1 MARMRL
7 LWLLSGLLLTIVPVL
22 ARQPVQPITGVIDQA
37 APYVAIPVVVDEA
50 GSTIIADIRVLSGDL
65 DTVLY
70 LVDSAGLIVAENDD
84 RSRTDT
90 SSYLVFPEASS
101 GAYTII
107 ATRYNVAAGETS
119 GEFELLIDIQRKT
132 EEAPSYRVSPE
143 DLAAT
148 GFPVIEVRPE
158 ADWVV
163 LAYYGGDNDLEP
175 GVMNDFNEFEL
186 AGGSDEAVRIVMLMD
201 RHPEFTTASGDW
213 HSVKLFEIMEDL
225 SDDHLVT
232 FPPTLDTPPL
242 ADLGVL
248 NSGDGELLA
257 QYLVWAMQYFPAR
270 NYAVAFASH
279 GAGWQG
285 LVADYTA
292 DYSTITVPEMRQAFE
307 VALAAAGRERF
318 DLLVNDACS
327 MSSVEYYAALA
338 EFFDLSIASAE
349 IVIDP
354 AMDMTLFV
362 NMLREN
368 PEIDLRNLGQQLVDK
383 YISYDT
389 RLVPTDDAAYLTQA
403 VTDLQAFDPVTAAI
417 ERFAAIVNER
427 PAFFSRTLGE
437 ARSNTYTYS
446 SFLGYTTKID
456 LGHFMSRVIVAARDE
471 RLIEA
476 AQAVLDALNEAM
488 LFGEA
493 GEIASGKVSHYN
505 VYFPE
510 SSNRF
515 RIEYFSSTPLPEWG
529 RMLRNYYNAVTP
541 QVWLGTGDEIL
552 FHPPVEPNIRVTNVY
567 PPSRATNIL
576 SPVILETEIIGR
588 NLSHVEVTVDQ
599 IQPDSSSV
607 RLSSERLLTD
617 VIVDDQFERL
627 NIWEDG
633 VDIRSNS
640 WDVTLPVVSDGVS
653 SNNELLVFTDKVAF
667 LDGYYQESGS
677 STWNQV
683 SLLFGEDGRVQRVIN
698 RAAENSDALAV
709 VTIQPG
715 ANFLSF
721 KSVVTPDGRVSID
734 YGNYYVWPEGGLTY
748 SWQPAPNGQY
758 RIGLLVTTFGGTT
771 GFDAVEVAVN
781 NDGVDTSLR
790 GETRTD
796 FGFTVPRLSEWL
808 RMTVYFTE
816 DGFPYLSTQS
826 EDGSQRVSAY
836 VAFTDLEGNLLPDD
850 PLLIANT
857 ILDSYGFSSDRNFT
871 PVTIGGVETVEF
883 TFSYET
889 PEGVINARSFAAYD
903 ATYATGLVFAAEERD
918 GTSAIETIYAK
929 LTANTSLF
937 DIAEYQTLSS
947 AAWYL
952 DFQSVEDVDVPVRF
966 DWLPTQG
973 GRWTRFSG
981 EDSVSFAAFARLDD
995 LEGATAQAALDLLI
1009 AENTPALAGFA
1020 ISGRRTLSSENHFLD
1035 AVLYEAQR
1043 DGQAVTGR
1051 FYVTIENERPYAAWI
1066 EAPLD
1071 EAAAELFSLVLEPM
1085 VDRYTIYPME

>member
-1 MARMRL
+1 MARVRL
-7 LWLLSGLLLTIVPVL
+7 IWLLSFLLLTIVPVL
-22 ARQPVQPITGVIDQA
+22 ARQPGQPITGMINQA
-37 APYVAIPVVVDEA
+37 TPYVAVPLVVDDA
-50 GSTIIADIRVLSGDL
+50 GSTIIADIRALSGDL

-90 SSYLVFPEASS
+90 SSYLVFPQASS

-119 GEFELLIDIQRKT
+119 GEFELLIDIQRKA
-132 EEAPSYRVSPE
+132 EEVPSYRVSPE

-158 ADWVV
+158 VDWVV

-186 AGGSDEAVRIVMLMD
+186 AGGSDESVRIVMLMD

-213 HSVKLFEIMEDL
+213 HSVKLFEIMDDL

-257 QYLVWAMQYFPAR
+257 QYLVWAMQHFPAR

-292 DYSTITVPEMRQAFE
+292 DYSSITVPEMRQAFE

-318 DLLVNDACS
+318 SLLINDACS
-327 MSSVEYYAALA
+327 MSSIEYYGALA
-338 EFFDLSIASAE
+338 PFFEISVASAE

-362 NMLREN
+362 NRLRESADL
-368 PEIDLRNLGQQLVDK
+368 DLRELGRELVDK
-383 YISYDT
+383 YISVDT

-403 VTDLQAFDPVTAAI
+403 VTDLQVFDPVTVAI
-417 ERFAAIVNER
+417 ERFAAVVNER

-437 ARSNTYTYS
+437 ARSNAYTYS

-505 VYFPE
+505 IYFPE

-541 QVWLGTGDEIL
+541 QVWLGAGDEIL
-552 FHPPVEPNIRVTNVY
+552 FHPSVEPRISITNIY
-567 PPSRATNIL
+567 PPDRTTSML
-576 SPVILETEIIGR
+576 VPMILETEIVGR
-588 NLSHVEVTVDQ
+588 NLSHVDVTVDQ
-599 IQPDSSSV
+599 LQPDGSAV

-617 VIVDDQFERL
+617 RIVDGQFERL

-653 SNNELLVFTDKVAF
+653 SNNELLIFTDKVAF
-667 LDGYYQESGS
+667 LDGYYQEPGS

-698 RAAENSDALAV
+698 RAAEGSDALAV
-709 VTIQPG
+709 ITIQPG

-721 KSVVTPDGRVSID
+721 KSVVTPDGRVAID

-758 RIGLLVTTFGGTT
+758 RIGLLVSTFGGTT
-771 GFDAVEVAVN
+771 GFDAAEFTVN
-781 NDGVDTSLR
+781 NDGVDVSLR

-796 FGFTVPRLSEWL
+796 FGFTVPRRSEWL
-808 RMTVYFTE
+808 RMNVYFTE
-816 DGFPYLSTQS
+816 TGFPYLSTQS
-826 EDGSQRVSAY
+826 EDGNQRISTY
-836 VAFTDLEGNLLPDD
+836 VAFSDPQGNPLSDD
-850 PLLIANT
+850 PVLIANT
-857 ILDSYGFSSDRNFT
+857 ILDSYGFESDRVFV
-871 PVTIGGVETVEF
+871 PVTISGKDTIEF

-889 PEGVINARSFAAYD
+889 ADGVITGRAFAAMD
-903 ATYATGLVFAAEERD
+903 ALQRGLIFAAEERG
-918 GTSAIETIYAK
+918 GTTTIEETYAK
-929 LTANTSLF
+929 LISNTVLF
-937 DIAEYQTLSS
+937 DILEYQALSS
-947 AAWYL
+947 AEWYL
-952 DFQSVEDVDVPVRF
+952 DFRTLGNIDVPVRL
-966 DWLPTQG
+966 DWISAQD

-981 EDSVSFAAFARLDD
+981 EDGASFVAFARLDD
-995 LEGATAQAALDLLI
+995 LQGATAQAALDLLI

-1020 ISGRRTLSSENHFLD
+1020 INGRRTLSSENHFLD

-1051 FYVTIENERPYAAWI
+1051 FYVTIENERPYAVWI

-1071 EAAAELFSLVLEPM
+1071 EAAVELFGSVLEPM
-1085 VDRYTIYPME
+1085 IDRYTIYPLE